1 MPYFCHFD
9 CKKPMSMLTG
19 FQEKKLGDDTWPRGG
34 VIKPESWCQ
43 LGGTY
48 GIILVWIG
56 LDLLGSKSY
65 TYIIFFIE
73 E

>member
-9 CKKPMSMLTG
+9 CKRPISMLTG

-34 VIKPESWCQ
+34 VIKPKSWCQ

-48 GIILVWIG
+48 GICN
-56 LDLLGSKSY
+56 K
-65 TYIIFFIE
+65 
-73 E
+73 